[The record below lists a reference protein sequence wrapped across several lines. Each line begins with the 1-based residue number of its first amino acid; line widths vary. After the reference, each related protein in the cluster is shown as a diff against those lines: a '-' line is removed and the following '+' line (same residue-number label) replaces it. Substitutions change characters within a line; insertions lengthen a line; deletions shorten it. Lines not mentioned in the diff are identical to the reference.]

1 MANRGKYRSWMTVAV
16 TTLALVLPV
25 PAAQA
30 KAKPRTTGPATL
42 PTDVGKVTV
51 VPPGSAEGHPVPAT
65 APRASVQSTPLARRN
80 AYGELTCRI
89 EAAVGVRPLDAD
101 AILSTCELPYTIVPE
116 MP

>member
-1 MANRGKYRSWMTVAV
+1 MADRGKRKGRIAIAV
-16 TTLALVLPV
+16 SVLALALVLVLPV
-25 PAAQA
+25 SAAQA
-30 KAKPRTTGPATL
+30 KAKARTTGPN
-42 PTDVGKVTV
+42 VGKVTV

-65 APRASVQSTPLARRN
+65 APRSSVESAPLARRN

-101 AILSTCELPYTIVPE
+101 AILSTCELPFTIVPE